1 MLAGLPYA
9 SMHYNFHLIRRT
21 EGRCEDLFYHSPITQ
36 NPSPIFF
43 GSSFDHFSNQF
54 IQHLPQNIRF
64 FDFGSLLK
72 LPCLCPALQCG
83 ALPQSGTLQSSQET
97 QLLRS
102 ARSQSVVKTGQRSCA
117 DRPLSGRIYDRLTG
131 LQAYMSSLG

>member
-9 SMHYNFHLIRRT
+9 SMHNNFRLIRRT
-21 EGRCEDLFYHSPITQ
+21 EGRCEDLFYHSPNTQ

-43 GSSFDHFSNQF
+43 GSNFDHFSNQS
-54 IQHLPQNIRF
+54 IQPLPQNTPF
-64 FDFGSLLK
+64 FDFDSLLK
-72 LPCLCPALQCG
+72 LPCLCPPLQCG

-97 QLLRS
+97 QLRRS

-117 DRPLSGRIYDRLTG
+117 DRPLSGRTYDRLTG
-131 LQAYMSSLG
+131 LQA